1 MNRNTISLPLV
12 GKTDKIDAILAK
24 FLWNLSQQK
33 ISLETPNMWAVCGGY
48 SCFFFSL
55 SLSFVF
61 FFWSFSTTCHHLVSI
76 ETTLKLNLL
85 VIMWRLGK
93 SRAASVVDVNL
104 GHGPKLCNGW
114 KRTTN
119 TRQGGIKEILSILGI
134 STLVGIYCS
143 CLEFIT
149 LVTCLAIISPRSQYL

>member
-1 MNRNTISLPLV
+1 MLSWPSFCETFQNRKFHYKHPLCRLLVEATLVFLPHCPWALFS
-12 GKTDKIDAILAK
+12 
-24 FLWNLSQQK
+24 FL
-33 ISLETPNMWAVCGGY
+33 
-48 SCFFFSL
+48 
-55 SLSFVF
+55 
-61 FFWSFSTTCHHLVSI
+61 SFSTTCNHLVSI

-85 VIMWRLGK
+85 AIMYRLGK

-114 KRTTN
+114 KRTTK
-119 TRQGGIKEILSILGI
+119 TRQGGIKENLSILGI

-149 LVTCLAIISPRSQYL
+149 LMTCLAIISPRSQYL